1 MNNRYLII
9 FIFLILFLPVYSYAT
24 IGQLQ
29 TPVGQLQTPA
39 SNPVNTPV
47 EVYGSNLFGDLLRR
61 PLMTTAIRAGITV
74 AKLHPYIRT
83 GATIAGLLLAANE
96 FRPKN
101 GGEVPSGWRGANLPP
116 LNSDPTTCYRSNGL
130 NSDLYACSFGEFCS
144 KSQAYAKS
152 AYGILWTSSG
162 SCAID
167 ASNRFIAYGDFN
179 GSPSY
184 YPVPFTRPTSC
195 SSGYVSSG
203 GNCLFDESNP
213 ANGVTPWPVQPD
225 HDVFQP
231 DSLGGG
237 LWEKS
242 PRQTATPNPNTTVAG
257 TGEQTQTGINPAT
270 SQPYYSSLTPQPDGG
285 FKFKHIEQTNDPVTG
300 QTNVTV
306 DSFTTNSYGNIT
318 NATTNIFNNTSLSN
332 VVNNSNVIQ
341 TNVDVSSLAKDATL
355 QETNSKLDTIK
366 DKLKKD
372 ESEFQVIPDVRSIPD
387 SLSLVFDS
395 IKSKFNP
402 PTFSDSVSSCPV
414 WSQTIPYLNVP
425 FVIDELCLW
434 EPKLRPIISSVMFA
448 VWALLSIKIL
458 LSA

>member
-1 MNNRYLII
+1 MNNRYIII
-9 FIFLILFLPVYSYAT
+9 FIFLTVSLPVYS
-24 IGQLQ
+24 
-29 TPVGQLQTPA
+29 A
-39 SNPVNTPV
+39 SPSFFVRPV
-47 EVYGSNLFGDLLRR
+47 ELSGSALFADLLKR
-61 PLMTTAIRAGITV
+61 PVMSTVIGGATTIAR
-74 AKLHPYIRT
+74 LNPYIRA
-83 GATIAGLLLAANE
+83 GATIASLYMLGNE
-96 FRPKN
+96 LRPKN
-101 GGEVPSGWRGANLPP
+101 GGEIPPGWIAPNHPP
-116 LNSDPTTCYRSNGL
+116 EQSPITTVGDYW
-130 NSDLYACSFGEFCS
+130 YTPGEHYS
-144 KSQAYAKS
+144 
-152 AYGILWTSSG
+152 
-162 SCAID
+162 
-167 ASNRFIAYGDFN
+167 
-179 GSPSY
+179 SPSSWCYGNYSHLMTNDRHLTGYVNGACQVAVTSGYYAGSFDY
-184 YPVPFTRPTSC
+184 YPYRAEYHPYQTCGP
-195 SSGYVSSG
+195 GYVLNN
-203 GNCLFDESNP
+203 GNCLFNESDP
-213 ANGVTPWPVQPD
+213 ATGVTPWPDQPD

-242 PRQTATPNPNTTVAG
+242 PRQTATPNPDTTAAG
-257 TGEQTQTGINPAT
+257 TGVQSQTGLNPST
-270 SQPYYSSLTPQPDGG
+270 SQPSQTSVTPLPDGG
-285 FKFKHIEQTNDPVTG
+285 IKFQHTEQTNDPVTG

-318 NATTNIFNNTSLSN
+318 NATTNIFNNTSLQN
-332 VVNNSNVIQ
+332 VVNNSPVIQ

-395 IKSKFNP
+395 IKSKFIP
-402 PTFSDSVSSCPV
+402 PTFADSVSSCPV